1 MGSIFSKSDIKIN
14 IITNTNDNSVIQI
27 SLKKNNIEIKQI
39 QDPSD
44 DSFPMGA
51 SAKSDNYR
59 LRSNSF

>member
-27 SLKKNNIEIKQI
+27 SLKKNNIEIKQV
-39 QDPSD
+39 QDNISNEKYSD
-44 DSFPMGA
+44 VNE
-51 SAKSDNYR
+51 NYR